1 MTDEVRDLDPAA
13 PAAPTGAP
21 AEPKTEDTTK
31 PEATPPADEQAEPLP
46 DNSASD
52 AEAAQASE
60 QTAEDEDETDGEEG
74 KPKKLSRHQRERRA
88 KIRALERA
96 ELAEREASELRR
108 KLAEQSKAGVQQSTD
123 PEPRL
128 DDYRDTIDPA
138 GFHKLAHDNWK
149 LRQAERTSVEER
161 QQSESSR
168 RQGEIR
174 RELAEAHLDREDEA
188 RERIPD
194 YDNVLR
200 ASRVE
205 LSETVTDLLI
215 RSDKSALLAYH
226 LARNETTLRDLNQ
239 MSPIEAARQIGRL
252 EARLSLPQA
261 NKTTKAP
268 PPLTPP
274 KGGGASPPTDIRKLA
289 DADDITAYAKARD
302 RKAGA

>member
-1 MTDEVRDLDPAA
+1 MSDEVRDIDPVVPAA
-13 PAAPTGAP
+13 QPGAP
-21 AEPKTEDTTK
+21 VEPKAEDKTT
-31 PEATPPADEQAEPLP
+31 EATPPADEQTAELP
-46 DNSASD
+46 ENSASD
-52 AEAAQASE
+52 EA
-60 QTAEDEDETDGEEG
+60 TAPETGEPSSEDEDETDGE
-74 KPKKLSRHQRERRA
+74 KPKKLSRSQRERRA
-88 KIRALERA
+88 KVRALERA
-96 ELAEREASELRR
+96 EFAEREAAELRR
-108 KLAEQSKAGVQQSTD
+108 QLAERSKPGAQQSSD

-128 DDYRDTIDPA
+128 EDYQNTIDPA

-149 LRQAERTSVEER
+149 LRQADKTAVEER

-168 RQGEIR
+168 RQSEIR

-205 LSETVTDLLI
+205 LSEPVTDLLI

-226 LARNETTLRDLNQ
+226 LAKNESTLRELNQ

-261 NKTTKAP
+261 KKTTQAP
-268 PPLTPP
+268 PPLRPP
-274 KGGGASPPTDIRKLA
+274 SGGGASPPTDIRKLA
-289 DADDITAYAKARD
+289 DSEDITAYAKARD
-302 RKAGA
+302 AKKGGA